1 MCFPVDRVRVT
12 VSVREHRFAFLLTS
26 LDFQKRNCEVKV
38 VTVFKIATLR
48 AKSLSR
54 KVTPLAR
61 PQAPVS
67 RSLCVHTAGCYRFSK
82 IPANRMGER
91 QVTVVR
97 FSSSVAHHVKRSVSV
112 FPYANAQL
120 YSLPTRRF
128 GFSRVRPPRVR
139 RPPALRSRCRGARSR
154 SAQDRNP
161 RECAFGAVAPS
172 SLVSR
177 STVSVVC
184 SSTDLRQVGKCWLCV
199 QRGFM
204 F

>member
-82 IPANRMGER
+82 IPANQMGER

-112 FPYANAQL
+112 FPYAKAQL
-120 YSLPTRRF
+120 YSC
-128 GFSRVRPPRVR
+128 PRVGLDFLASGLPGSGGR
-139 RPPALRSRCRGARSR
+139 QPSTAGAAAPALAPRRIVTRGNARSAR
-154 SAQDRNP
+154 
-161 RECAFGAVAPS
+161 
-172 SLVSR
+172 
-177 STVSVVC
+177 
-184 SSTDLRQVGKCWLCV
+184 
-199 QRGFM
+199 
-204 F
+204 

>member
-12 VSVREHRFAFLLTS
+12 VSVREHRFAFLLTF

-38 VTVFKIATLR
+38 VTVFKIVTLR

-97 FSSSVAHHVKRSVSV
+97 FSSSVAHHVQRSVSV
-112 FPYANAQL
+112 FPYAKAQL

-128 GFSRVRPPRVR
+128 GFSCVRPPRVR
-139 RPPALRSRCRGARSR
+139 RSPALRSRRRGARSR

-161 RECAFGAVAPS
+161 RECAFGAVAPFIP
-172 SLVSR
+172 
-177 STVSVVC
+177 
-184 SSTDLRQVGKCWLCV
+184 
-199 QRGFM
+199 GFA
-204 F
+204 FHGVRCLQLH